1 MKTRHTYQRCGVACY
16 RCFHNTDL
24 LQIAGG
30 YFLQSYQYGAD
41 ITVND
46 IELQSD
52 IE

>member
-1 MKTRHTYQRCGVACY
+1 MKTKHIYQRCGVACHG
-16 RCFHNTDL
+16 CSLNTDL
-24 LQIAGG
+24 HQIAGG
-30 YFLQSYQYGAD
+30 NFLQSCQYTTD